1 MPKIAIVDKM
11 HQDGINLLKNNPKS
25 KRIGAIKNDTVI
37 DFSSSDLP
45 KDMINFIKL
54 GSTGLDIANDVIENQ
69 KNAHA
74 IDDVILKAPID
85 KPNKILAVGLN
96 YKKHI
101 DEAKELKDH
110 HSNDVQLQD
119 QFPNIFNKQNSS
131 VNDPFGDVHRP
142 NASDWLDYEG
152 ELGFII
158 GKECRHVSYENA
170 KNCIYG
176 YTVVNDFSIRD
187 WQFRGPPHTMTM
199 GKSWD
204 THCPFG
210 PYIVTS
216 DEIDDPHNL
225 ALKTFVNDEE
235 RQNTNTNLM
244 IYDCYTL
251 IEYLT
256 TAFTLEPGDL
266 IPTGTPEG
274 SAVTTQNWLK
284 PGDKVKVE
292 IEGLGYIENNII
304 QEPNN
309 TQKS

>member
-1 MPKIAIVDKM
+1 MKLITF
-11 HQDGINLLKNNPKS
+11 LLKNNPKS
-25 KRIGAIKNDTVI
+25 KRIGAIKNNTVI

-69 KNAHA
+69 KNVHA

-110 HSNDVQLQD
+110 HSNDVQMQD

>member
-1 MPKIAIVDKM
+1 MKLITF
-11 HQDGINLLKNNPKS
+11 LLKNNPKS

-69 KNAHA
+69 KNAHS

-131 VNDPFGDVHRP
+131 VNDPYGDVHRP

-225 ALKTFVNDEE
+225 TLKTFVNDEE

>member
-1 MPKIAIVDKM
+1 MKLITF
-11 HQDGINLLKNNPKS
+11 LLKNNPKS

-69 KNAHA
+69 NNAHA

-170 KNCIYG
+170 NDCIYG

-225 ALKTFVNDEE
+225 TLKTFVNDEE

>member
-1 MPKIAIVDKM
+1 MKLITF
-11 HQDGINLLKNNPKS
+11 LLKDNPKS

-54 GSTGLDIANDVIENQ
+54 GSAGLDIANDVIENQ

-225 ALKTFVNDEE
+225 TLKTFVNDEE

>member
-1 MPKIAIVDKM
+1 MKLITF
-11 HQDGINLLKNNPKS
+11 LLKNNPKS
-25 KRIGAIKNDTVI
+25 KRIGAVKNDTVI

-225 ALKTFVNDEE
+225 TLKTFVNDEE

>member
-1 MPKIAIVDKM
+1 MKLITF
-11 HQDGINLLKNNPKS
+11 LLKNNPKS

-37 DFSSSDLP
+37 DLSSSDLP

-54 GSTGLDIANDVIENQ
+54 GSTGLDIANDLIENQ

-225 ALKTFVNDEE
+225 TLKTFVNDEE

>member
-1 MPKIAIVDKM
+1 MKLITF
-11 HQDGINLLKNNPKS
+11 LLKNNPKS

-69 KNAHA
+69 KNAHS

>member
-1 MPKIAIVDKM
+1 MTKLIFMKLITF
-11 HQDGINLLKNNPKS
+11 LLKDNPKS

-54 GSTGLDIANDVIENQ
+54 GSIGLDIANDVIENQ

-225 ALKTFVNDEE
+225 TLKTFVNDEE

>member
-1 MPKIAIVDKM
+1 MKLITF
-11 HQDGINLLKNNPKS
+11 LLKDNPKS

-69 KNAHA
+69 KNTHA

-225 ALKTFVNDEE
+225 TLKTFVNDEE

>member
-1 MPKIAIVDKM
+1 MKLITF
-11 HQDGINLLKNNPKS
+11 LLKNNPKS

-170 KNCIYG
+170 NDCIYG

-225 ALKTFVNDEE
+225 TLKTFVNDEE

>member
-1 MPKIAIVDKM
+1 MKLITF
-11 HQDGINLLKNNPKS
+11 LLKNNPKS
-25 KRIGAIKNDTVI
+25 KRIGAIKNNTVI

-69 KNAHA
+69 KNVHA

-292 IEGLGYIENNII
+292 IDGLGYIENNII

>member
-1 MPKIAIVDKM
+1 MKLITF
-11 HQDGINLLKNNPKS
+11 LLKNNPKS

-54 GSTGLDIANDVIENQ
+54 GSTGLDIANDLIENQ

-225 ALKTFVNDEE
+225 TLKTFVNDEE

-309 TQKS
+309 TQKN

>member
-1 MPKIAIVDKM
+1 MKLITF
-11 HQDGINLLKNNPKS
+11 LLKNNPKS
-25 KRIGAIKNDTVI
+25 KRIGAIKNNTVI

-69 KNAHA
+69 KNVHA

-131 VNDPFGDVHRP
+131 VNDPIGDVHRP

>member
-1 MPKIAIVDKM
+1 MKLITF
-11 HQDGINLLKNNPKS
+11 LLKNNPKS
-25 KRIGAIKNDTVI
+25 KRIGAIKNNTVI

-69 KNAHA
+69 KNAHS

>member
-1 MPKIAIVDKM
+1 MKLITF
-11 HQDGINLLKNNPKS
+11 LLKNNPKS

-45 KDMINFIKL
+45 KDMINFINL

-69 KNAHA
+69 KNVHA

-225 ALKTFVNDEE
+225 TLKTFVNDEE

>member
-1 MPKIAIVDKM
+1 MKLITF
-11 HQDGINLLKNNPKS
+11 LLKNNPKS
-25 KRIGAIKNDTVI
+25 KRIGAIKNNTVI

-69 KNAHA
+69 KNVHA

-292 IEGLGYIENNII
+292 IEGLGYIENHII

>member
-1 MPKIAIVDKM
+1 MKLITF
-11 HQDGINLLKNNPKS
+11 LLKDNPKS

-69 KNAHA
+69 NNAHA

-225 ALKTFVNDEE
+225 SLKTFVNDEE

>member
-1 MPKIAIVDKM
+1 MKLITF
-11 HQDGINLLKNNPKS
+11 LLKNNPKS

-69 KNAHA
+69 KNVHA

-170 KNCIYG
+170 NDCIYG

-225 ALKTFVNDEE
+225 TLKTFVNDEE

>member
-1 MPKIAIVDKM
+1 MKLITF
-11 HQDGINLLKNNPKS
+11 LLKNDPKS

-45 KDMINFIKL
+45 KDMISFIKL

-69 KNAHA
+69 KNVHS

-170 KNCIYG
+170 KDCIYG

-225 ALKTFVNDEE
+225 TLKTFVNDEE

>member
-1 MPKIAIVDKM
+1 MKLITF
-11 HQDGINLLKNNPKS
+11 LLKNNPKS

-69 KNAHA
+69 KNVHA

-170 KNCIYG
+170 KDCIYG

-225 ALKTFVNDEE
+225 TLKTFVNDEE

>member
-1 MPKIAIVDKM
+1 MKLITF
-11 HQDGINLLKNNPKS
+11 LLKDNPKS

>member
-1 MPKIAIVDKM
+1 MKLITF
-11 HQDGINLLKNNPKS
+11 LLKNDPKS

>member
-1 MPKIAIVDKM
+1 MKLITF
-11 HQDGINLLKNNPKS
+11 LLKNDPKS

-69 KNAHA
+69 KNVHA

>member
-1 MPKIAIVDKM
+1 MKLITF
-11 HQDGINLLKNNPKS
+11 LLKNNPKS
-25 KRIGAIKNDTVI
+25 KRIGAMKNNSVI
-37 DFSSSDLP
+37 DFSSSDFP
-45 KDMINFIKL
+45 NDMINFIML

-69 KNAHA
+69 KNVHA

-309 TQKS
+309 TQKI

>member
-1 MPKIAIVDKM
+1 MKLITF
-11 HQDGINLLKNNPKS
+11 LLKDNPKS

-158 GKECRHVSYENA
+158 GKNCRHVSYENA

-225 ALKTFVNDEE
+225 TLKTFVNDEE

-309 TQKS
+309 TKKS

>member
-1 MPKIAIVDKM
+1 MKLITF
-11 HQDGINLLKNNPKS
+11 LLKNNPKS
-25 KRIGAIKNDTVI
+25 KRIGALKNDIVF

-225 ALKTFVNDEE
+225 TLKTFVNNEE

>member
-1 MPKIAIVDKM
+1 MKLITF
-11 HQDGINLLKNNPKS
+11 LLKNNPKS

-54 GSTGLDIANDVIENQ
+54 GSTGLDIANDLIENQ

-225 ALKTFVNDEE
+225 TLKTFVNDEE